1 MCRLRRPEL
10 STKIDAKKAGQ
21 ELASLRREIA
31 RARATLSALRASIL
45 HSKSDAG
52 LAAIRGVRAEN
63 ERLVVAAEQTASRVR
78 DELDAALK
86 VAHTDPLTGLRN
98 RTELLD
104 RLSHEVGLAAR
115 QGHHVG
121 VVLLDIDDFKR
132 LNDERGH
139 GFGDLILQHVA
150 NMLTATVRS
159 SDLVFRLGGDEFV
172 VVASTA
178 GQGDL
183 HDLLRKIDLEF
194 RHSFSIEGRV
204 TALSVSAG
212 LSNFPG
218 DGSDAR
224 ALLQKADE
232 AMYRVKR
239 ERHSV
244 RT

>member
-1 MCRLRRPEL
+1 L
-10 STKIDAKKAGQ
+10 STRIDAKKARQ
-21 ELASLRREIA
+21 ELALLRREIA

-63 ERLVVAAEQTASRVR
+63 ERLLVAAEQTAVRVR

-86 VAHTDPLTGLRN
+86 VGYTDPLTGLRN

-104 RLSHEVGLAAR
+104 RLSHELGLAAR

-121 VVLLDIDDFKR
+121 VVMLDIDDFKR

-150 NMLTATVRS
+150 NTLSATVRS
-159 SDLVFRLGGDEFV
+159 SDMVFRIGGDEFV

-178 GQGDL
+178 VQADL
-183 HDLLRKIDLEF
+183 HELLRKIDLELQ
-194 RHSFSIEGRV
+194 RSFATESRV
-204 TALSVSAG
+204 TVLSVSAG
-212 LSNFPG
+212 LSTFPK

-239 ERHSV
+239 ERHAV
-244 RT
+244 RP